1 MPFRLTANLLKDM
14 IKVIN
19 LHTLTIDA
27 GTQSR
32 HQIDQET
39 VDEYADGLT
48 DGASFP
54 AITVHTDGVKNY
66 LTDGFHRY
74 FAHKKVGK
82 TSIQADVIHGTLREA
97 ILFSLSVN
105 AEHGLKRTNAD
116 KRKAVLTIL
125 DDFEWSDWSNTD
137 IAKICSVSSMFVGMV
152 KKSLLEPEKKEKK
165 EKKQVEKVE
174 PDTQEQDAIEYL
186 SQENEKLS
194 DKLAV
199 QSMEGTDE
207 DKAMAKETIESLREE
222 IKLLKIELASVKIS
236 RDGFQSENNQMKKQI
251 VMLQKK
257 LKA

>member
-1 MPFRLTANLLKDM
+1 M
-14 IKVIN
+14 IKIIN
-19 LHTLTIDA
+19 LHTITIDA

-32 HQIDQET
+32 EHISQET
-39 VDEYADGLT
+39 VNEYAEALSDGVV
-48 DGASFP
+48 FP
-54 AITVHTDGVKNY
+54 AIKVHTDGVKNY

-74 FAHKKVGK
+74 FAHKRVGK

-125 DDFEWSDWSNTD
+125 DDFEWSDWSNVD
-137 IAKICSVSSMFVGMV
+137 IAKVCSVSSMYVGIV
-152 KKSLLEPEKKEKK
+152 KKSLLKPVKVEIKKA
-165 EKKQVEKVE
+165 KKQVEKVE
-174 PDTQEQDAIEYL
+174 PSDKEQDAIDFL
-186 SQENEKLS
+186 SQENEKLL
-194 DKLAV
+194 DKLAI
-199 QSMEGTDE
+199 QSMEVSEE

-251 VMLQKK
+251 AMLQKK

>member
-1 MPFRLTANLLKDM
+1 M
-14 IKVIN
+14 IKIIN
-19 LHTLTIDA
+19 LHTITIDA

-32 HQIDQET
+32 EQISQET
-39 VDEYADGLT
+39 VDEYAEALSDGV
-48 DGASFP
+48 AFP

-74 FAHKKVGK
+74 FAHKKLGK

-125 DDFEWSDWSNTD
+125 DDFEWSDYSN
-137 IAKICSVSSMFVGMV
+137 IAIGKICGVSSMYVGIV
-152 KKSLLEPEKKEKK
+152 KKSLLEPVKLEIKK

-174 PDTQEQDAIEYL
+174 PDTKEQDAIDFL

-194 DKLAV
+194 DKLAIKA
-199 QSMEGTDE
+199 MEGSEE

-236 RDGFQSENNQMKKQI
+236 RDSFQAENNQMKKQI
-251 VMLQKK
+251 AMLQKK